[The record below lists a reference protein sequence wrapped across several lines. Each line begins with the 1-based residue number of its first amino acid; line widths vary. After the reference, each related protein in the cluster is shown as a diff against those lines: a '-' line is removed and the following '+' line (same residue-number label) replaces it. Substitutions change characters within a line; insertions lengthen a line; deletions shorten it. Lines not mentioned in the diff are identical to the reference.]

1 MNIAELKE
9 LIADLPDD
17 AEVRIAHQPKWPF
30 EYSVGASAY
39 VEVSEPTETDDDE
52 SDPIKANGAP
62 GVLFLAEGIQLGYLP
77 RQAKEEL
84 RW

>member
-1 MNIAELKE
+1 MTISELKE

-30 EYSVGASAY
+30 EYSVGDSAY
-39 VEVSEPTETDDDE
+39 VEVSVPAETDEDA
-52 SDPIKANGAP
+52 DPVKANGAP
-62 GVLFLAEGIQLGYLP
+62 GVLFLAEGTQLGYLP
-77 RQAKEEL
+77 GQAKDEL